1 MRMLRFIFR
10 RFLLLIPVLIG
21 VSIVAFL
28 ILQLAP
34 GDPAQMMGGIDAT
47 EADLIMLRQ
56 KFGLDKP
63 LPVQY
68 FMFLKGMFTGELL
81 SLRYESPVMEVI
93 WPRLKNTLALA
104 SVSIVI
110 AVLIGVT
117 AGVLSAVKRKTWMDY
132 SATVFALL
140 GISMPVFW
148 WGLLLML
155 LFSVKLM
162 WLPSG
167 GMGTP
172 LHFILPSIV
181 LGTASAG
188 IIARMTRSSMLDV
201 LRQDYITTATAKGLS
216 RRLVVGR
223 HALRNAMI
231 PTVTVVGL
239 QFGQLLA
246 GAVLTET
253 VFSWPGVGRL
263 LVTSILARDYPVVQ
277 TALVLIA
284 AFFVLV
290 NLAVDVLYAVLDPRV
305 RYNG

>member
-1 MRMLRFIFR
+1 MGRFILR
-10 RFLLLIPVLIG
+10 RFFMLLPVLIG
-21 VSIVAFL
+21 VSLVAFL
-28 ILQLAP
+28 IIQLAP
-34 GDPAQMMGGIDAT
+34 GDPARLMAGIDAS
-47 EADLIMLRQ
+47 ESDVIMLRE
-56 KFGLDKP
+56 KFGLDRP

-68 FMFLKGMFTGELL
+68 IAFVKGMFSGELL

-93 WPRLKNTLALA
+93 LPRLKNTLVLA
-104 SVSIVI
+104 ASSIVV
-110 AVLIGVT
+110 AVLVGIT
-117 AGVLSAVKRKTWMDY
+117 AGVLSAVMRKTLVDY
-132 SATVFALL
+132 VCTVLALL

-167 GMGTP
+167 GMGTFA
-172 LHFILPSIV
+172 HIILPSVV

-201 LRQDYITTATAKGLS
+201 LRQDYITTATAKGLP

-223 HALRNAMI
+223 HALRNALI
-231 PTVTVVGL
+231 PTVTVIGL

-263 LVTSILARDYPVVQ
+263 LVTSILARDFPVVQ
-277 TALVLIA
+277 ATLVLVA
-284 AFFVLV
+284 AFFVFV
-290 NLAVDVLYAVLDPRV
+290 NLAVDILYAVLDPRI
-305 RYNG
+305 RYHG

>member
-1 MRMLRFIFR
+1 MLRFIFR
-10 RFLLLIPVLIG
+10 RLLLLIPVLIG

-28 ILQLAP
+28 ILHLAP
-34 GDPAQMMGGIDAT
+34 GDPAQMMGGIEAS

-81 SLRYESPVMEVI
+81 SLRFESPVMEVI

-132 SATVFALL
+132 TATVFALL

-172 LHFILPSIV
+172 LHYILPSIV

-305 RYNG
+305 RYHG

>member
-1 MRMLRFIFR
+1 MLRFIFR
-10 RFLLLIPVLIG
+10 RLLLLIPVLIG

-28 ILQLAP
+28 ILHLAP
-34 GDPAQMMGGIDAT
+34 GDPAQMMGGIEAS

-56 KFGLDKP
+56 KFGLDRP

-132 SATVFALL
+132 TATVFALL

-172 LHFILPSIV
+172 LHYILPSIV

-277 TALVLIA
+277 TSLVLIA

-305 RYNG
+305 RYHG

>member
-1 MRMLRFIFR
+1 MLRFIFR
-10 RFLLLIPVLIG
+10 RLFLLIPVLIG

-28 ILQLAP
+28 ILHLAP
-34 GDPAQMMGGIDAT
+34 GDPAQMMGGIEAS

-56 KFGLDKP
+56 KFGLDRP

-132 SATVFALL
+132 TATVFALL

-172 LHFILPSIV
+172 LHYILPSIV

-277 TALVLIA
+277 TSLVLIA

-305 RYNG
+305 RYHG

>member
-1 MRMLRFIFR
+1 MLRFIFR
-10 RFLLLIPVLIG
+10 RLFLLIPVLIG

-28 ILQLAP
+28 ILHLAP
-34 GDPAQMMGGIDAT
+34 GDPAQMMGGIEAS

-56 KFGLDKP
+56 KFGLDRP

-132 SATVFALL
+132 TATVFALL

-172 LHFILPSIV
+172 LHYILPSIV

-277 TALVLIA
+277 TSLVLIA

-290 NLAVDVLYAVLDPRV
+290 NLAVDVL
-305 RYNG
+305 

>member
-10 RFLLLIPVLIG
+10 RLLLLIPVLIG

-132 SATVFALL
+132 AATVFALL

-167 GMGTP
+167 GMGTA

-305 RYNG
+305 RYHG